1 MPDTVLGPSC
11 ELSSLIL
18 MASPGC
24 PVPKARA
31 RRLWDVCSRKKVQM
45 TVPARRDSTCEGGRY
60 GWRTEKGLAH
70 SWCLVCV
77 TLVRIASLLR
87 APSVSNSA
95 CFSPV
100 WLPPHPCLCV
110 PHYGKVLQTLTTG
123 VAQCPGLQG
132 DRLGRAMPTFWGTVY
147 LQVLYCHPRV
157 IFTVTSGD
165 SLVLAFIKGN

>member
-100 WLPPHPCLCV
+100 WLPPHPPLSSSLWTSATDTNDRGCSMPGSPRGQAGPGHAHVLGYCL
-110 PHYGKVLQTLTTG
+110 
-123 VAQCPGLQG
+123 
-132 DRLGRAMPTFWGTVY
+132 PTSALLPSSCHLHCDLWG
-147 LQVLYCHPRV
+147 
-157 IFTVTSGD
+157 
-165 SLVLAFIKGN
+165 